1 MNIDEL
7 RSKRIK
13 HALTQKEIA
22 EKLGMS
28 TKSYNRKELGVIDFS
43 REEIKNISNVLKLTK
58 MEIIEIFFEDT
69 ITKR

>member
-1 MNIDEL
+1 MNTDEL

-43 REEIKNISNVLKLTK
+43 REEIKNISNVLDLTK
-58 MEIIEIFFEDT
+58 MEIIEIFFEDI

>member
-58 MEIIEIFFEDT
+58 MEIIEIFFEDA

>member
-1 MNIDEL
+1 MNTDEL

-43 REEIKNISNVLKLTK
+43 REEIKNISNVLGLTK
-58 MEIIEIFFEDT
+58 MEIIEIFFEDFV
-69 ITKR
+69 TKR

>member
-1 MNIDEL
+1 MNTDEL

-43 REEIKNISNVLKLTK
+43 REEIKNISSVLDLTK
-58 MEIIEIFFEDT
+58 MEIIEIFFEDI